1 MATHT
6 WVDGEAITASKLNA
20 IERKKSFRLGE
31 LKMTDLT
38 YEEAVQLIED
48 TGSLDYSYGYLDDVY
63 QIYDSN
69 LHQQYIAATS
79 TSILTVST
87 VIPE

>member
-1 MATHT
+1 MAAHT
-6 WVDGEAITASKLNA
+6 WTDGEAITASKLNA

-31 LKMTDLT
+31 LKITDLT

-48 TGSLDYSYGYLDDVY
+48 TGCIDYSYGYFDNMY

-69 LHQQYIAATS
+69 LHQ
-79 TSILTVST
+79 
-87 VIPE
+87 